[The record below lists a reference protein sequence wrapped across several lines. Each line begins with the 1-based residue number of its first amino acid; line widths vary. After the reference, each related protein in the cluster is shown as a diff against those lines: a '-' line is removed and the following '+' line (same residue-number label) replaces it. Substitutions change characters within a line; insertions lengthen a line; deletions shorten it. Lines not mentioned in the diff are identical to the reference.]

1 MKTTLCFALLAV
13 AAFGQKREDFLML
26 QRDVGILSDKFADYE
41 KAQTQRLDDLQ
52 KLVQMA
58 IDNQSKI
65 TAAMGSLQTGMAA
78 QQKTLNA
85 PVITMGSKVDG
96 MVTELSSVQA
106 SLAEINSSLRK
117 MQAQMTDMDNAIK
130 TLNAPPPPPG
140 EGGDAPPSGMTA
152 DALYQNALRAKS
164 AGQFDLATQQFNDYL
179 RYFGQTDL
187 AVNAQYYLGEISAQ
201 QGRNDEAIQS
211 FDQTVERYPDSAK
224 TLDAMYMKGV
234 VLARIGRRTEATA
247 EFRALIK
254 KSPNSEQASKA
265 QDQLRRLAGTTSS
278 RKK

>member
-1 MKTTLCFALLAV
+1 
-13 AAFGQKREDFLML
+13 ML